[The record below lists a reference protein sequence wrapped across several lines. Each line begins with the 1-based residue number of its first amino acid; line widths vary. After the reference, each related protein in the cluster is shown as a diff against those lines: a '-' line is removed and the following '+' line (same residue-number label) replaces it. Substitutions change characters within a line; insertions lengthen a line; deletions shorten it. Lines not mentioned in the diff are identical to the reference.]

1 LNIKRLSN
9 YCVSIWIIISFSGCA
24 MTPNRLF
31 LKNGSRSYEKGA
43 IISAK
48 KGERV
53 SFEEMMKDLSKVE
66 IVYVGEVHTDP
77 DHHKIQ
83 LKIIKA
89 LMENHDDLQVGME
102 MFDKTYQGVLD
113 EWSAGKLDETDFLE
127 KTHWYAEWNFDYS
140 LYKDLLTLIKE
151 KKIKITAL
159 NIPSYIPPRIAV
171 GGIGN
176 LSENDK
182 KHLPGTI
189 DTSVSEHR
197 KYLEKI
203 FGHHHIRGRNKFEY
217 FYAAQCVWEEVMS
230 ENTASSAKDGMMVVL
245 AGNGH
250 IIHKYGIPDR
260 TFKRNGKPFR
270 TVFPAPAGS
279 KVELSYADYIWVT
292 PDPNLG
298 N

>member
-1 LNIKRLSN
+1 LNVKRLPV
-9 YCVSIWIIISFSGCA
+9 CWVSIWIIISFSGCA
-24 MTPNRLF
+24 MTPKRLF
-31 LKNGSRSYEKGA
+31 LKDVSRSYEKGA
-43 IISAK
+43 IISSK

-66 IVYVGEVHTDP
+66 IVYVGEAHTNP

-113 EWSAGKLDETDFLE
+113 EWSAGKLDETVFIE
-127 KTHWYAEWNFDYS
+127 KTHWYAEWNVDYS
-140 LYKDLLTLIKE
+140 LYKDLLDLIKE

-159 NIPSYIPPRIAV
+159 NIPSYIPSRIAV

-182 KHLPGTI
+182 KYLPATI
-189 DTSVSEHR
+189 DTGVFDHR
-197 KYLEKI
+197 EYLEKI
-203 FGHHHIRGRNKFEY
+203 FGLHRIRGRNKFEY
-217 FYAAQCVWEEVMS
+217 FYAAQCVWEEIMA
-230 ENTASSAKDGMMVVL
+230 ENTANSAKDGMMVVL

-250 IIHKYGIPDR
+250 IIHKYGIPNR
-260 TFKRNGKPFR
+260 AFKRNGKPFR
-270 TVFPAPAGS
+270 TVFPAQAGR
-279 KVELSYADYIWVT
+279 KAELSYADYIWVT
-292 PDPNLG
+292 PDPSLEK
-298 N
+298 